1 VTKRTFIAVC
11 LIVSLLFVYTN
22 LKSNSKG
29 HPLTISNGREEKYIG
44 ISYQQLQDKITSTE
58 TDFYTII
65 LDSNCPRCREFTADL
80 IHSVPFDTT
89 QRYYLDLSTIKQQ
102 ATKRSFLEELNITQ
116 LPSICKFSRDGSLDV
131 IDMKDNLFTSPE
143 NTPKKE

>member
-1 VTKRTFIAVC
+1 MKKRTFIAVC
-11 LIVSLLFVYTN
+11 LIVSLLFIYTN

-29 HPLTISNGREEKYIG
+29 HALTISNGGKEKYVG

-102 ATKRSFLEELNITQ
+102 TTKRSFLEELNITQ

-131 IDMKDNLFTSPE
+131 IDMKDNLFESPE